1 MGIKVYNI
9 DALWKIDWFIG
20 ILTHDQNENQFSSIV
35 EDRNQKRNPVMIG
48 NHNSYI
54 DTNRLNQ
61 IGNLSTFYC
70 ESRRGNDFE
79 LESQNIFTLNG
90 KLIGSLEFQ
99 HILA

>member
-54 DTNRLNQ
+54 DTNRKIKLEICLPFIVNQGGGGMILNWNHR
-61 IGNLSTFYC
+61 IYIHT
-70 ESRRGNDFE
+70 
-79 LESQNIFTLNG
+79 
-90 KLIGSLEFQ
+90 
-99 HILA
+99 